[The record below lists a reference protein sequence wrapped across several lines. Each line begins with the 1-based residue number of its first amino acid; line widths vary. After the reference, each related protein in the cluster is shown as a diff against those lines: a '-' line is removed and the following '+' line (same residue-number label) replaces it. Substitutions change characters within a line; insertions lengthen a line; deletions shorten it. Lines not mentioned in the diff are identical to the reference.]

1 MQTKVQRIQSQGKS
15 RFRAVKVI
23 LWVPFWARILAW
35 LWARARVRGFG
46 FEFGLSY
53 GFRFPLAAL
62 TTTNVA
68 GNQVNS
74 APNCINSSVSSGRG
88 HSHSHSHSQSQA
100 NCCSF
105 GQVVP
110 SAVSWHLP
118 VCTKRHVRVTF
129 PTAINGVPIASARAL
144 SLAHSRSWCFP
155 QIFSRV
161 FSSQFA
167 VHHLAIR
174 GSFGWFRLGAGV
186 TQQFRNHLTMWQVI
200 VVSSM
205 LDICILI
212 GTGKNCEVISMP
224 GEHRSMVTSC
234 LAMEH
239 TVISNCIA
247 FSAERKMMFAYEKN
261 TSDRAC
267 WIKIQCFMMLLF
279 MYF

>member
-35 LWARARVRGFG
+35 LWAPARVRGFG